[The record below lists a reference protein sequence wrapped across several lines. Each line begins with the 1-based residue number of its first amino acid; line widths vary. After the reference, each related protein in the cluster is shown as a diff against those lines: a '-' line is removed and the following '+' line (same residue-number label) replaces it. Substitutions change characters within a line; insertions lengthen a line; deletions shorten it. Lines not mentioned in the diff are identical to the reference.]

1 MPAGPTGGTQGRRG
15 RDKDADGIKR
25 EAEYRKSDYGGSMK
39 KTVLITG
46 GAGGIGAACARRLA
60 GEYNLIIACNKSRER
75 ALELQR
81 ELSQLCD
88 CTVACGDIT
97 DSAFVRSL
105 FALRADAVINNAGV
119 SSFALAQEISD
130 GEWHR
135 VTDTNLTGCFYVC
148 REALKKMQPRGE
160 GAIVNISSMW
170 GQTGA
175 AGESA
180 YSASKAGVIGL
191 TKALAKEAGPSGIR
205 VNCICPGVID
215 TPMNAGL
222 SPETLESLRLET
234 PLGRIGRPEDIAAAA
249 AFLISEDA
257 SFITGQILGVN
268 GGLVI

>member
-1 MPAGPTGGTQGRRG
+1 
-15 RDKDADGIKR
+15 
-25 EAEYRKSDYGGSMK
+25 
-39 KTVLITG
+39 VL
-46 GAGGIGAACARRLA
+46 
-60 GEYNLIIACNKSRER
+60 
-75 ALELQR
+75 
-81 ELSQLCD
+81 
-88 CTVACGDIT
+88 
-97 DSAFVRSL
+97 
-105 FALRADAVINNAGV
+105 
-119 SSFALAQEISD
+119 
-130 GEWHR
+130 
-135 VTDTNLTGCFYVC
+135 DTNLTGCFYVC